1 MLGDARF
8 AGRLDRSRRSA
19 PLATAGHPGRETSSL
34 SGSVRLRAG
43 PHEHALCPQNPS
55 IHRAFIAI
63 SSEILYQASIAFLP
77 RDSFLH
83 PKAWPTLIL
92 LPLVVGLFGAMVFA
106 QVYGYRRISG
116 PVERQQTKWVV
127 FGLAAAMPLA
137 LAAVL
142 PINAFQSSASKVL
155 YMLSEALVFNCA
167 LLLVPLTIGIAI
179 LRYRLWDIDLLINR
193 TLVYGTLTAIL
204 LLVYYTVPL
213 C

>member
-1 MLGDARF
+1 
-8 AGRLDRSRRSA
+8 
-19 PLATAGHPGRETSSL
+19 
-34 SGSVRLRAG
+34 
-43 PHEHALCPQNPS
+43 
-55 IHRAFIAI
+55 
-63 SSEILYQASIAFLP
+63 
-77 RDSFLH
+77 
-83 PKAWPTLIL
+83 
-92 LPLVVGLFGAMVFA
+92 MVFA

-204 LLVYYTVPL
+204 LLVYSGL
-213 C
+213 RWN